1 MSTAATAT
9 SSAAPSSLVPPP
21 ASVPEASSGSGASPD
36 NGASTAS
43 STAAAAT
50 AAGPSSGGVTSTAT
64 TNASN
69 PSPSVLSFPL
79 FSATAATSTSSSS
92 RLQPHSPASSSFI
105 SSHAAHSISVPSPA
119 TAISTATAVS
129 TMTNANAPN
138 NINPALNNHSI
149 PNANPAIA
157 NQAPAPAIHTA
168 APSITA
174 TLPSSSNPRHV
185 AEARAALVATVSNL
199 LDTELQGRASL
210 LHGNAAALERQRRD
224 VSRAAE
230 GLRRENDRLAR
241 LARDAGKAVKE
252 LGNVQNWAEVLE
264 RDFLVLEETVR
275 LVKRGDGEED
285 EEDGGSSDGS
295 GGSCSCSECWSGSE
309 TGSVVGGAGDAAG
322 PDSRVKVEL
331 SDAVVESLAEA
342 MATEGF
348 FKAAAVDKGNANAN
362 SNGRG
367 SATGDREA
375 AEFRDESATAE
386 VAPAKA
392 DSIRAQ

>member
-1 MSTAATAT
+1 MPTVATAT
-9 SSAAPSSLVPPP
+9 SSAAPSPLVPPP
-21 ASVPEASSGSGASPD
+21 ASVPETSGGSGASPD
-36 NGASTAS
+36 KGASTPS
-43 STAAAAT
+43 SAAVAAT

-64 TNASN
+64 TNTSTPGPA
-69 PSPSVLSFPL
+69 VLPFPL

-92 RLQPHSPASSSFI
+92 RLPPHSPASSSYP
-105 SSHAAHSISVPSPA
+105 SSHTAQSISVPSPA

-129 TMTNANAPN
+129 MMTNANPPN

-149 PNANPAIA
+149 PNANPATV

-168 APSITA
+168 TPSIAA
-174 TLPSSSNPRHV
+174 TLPSSSDPRHV

-275 LVKRGDGEED
+275 LVKRGDGGED
-285 EEDGGSSDGS
+285 EEDGDDGSDGS
-295 GGSCSCSECWSGSE
+295 GGSCSCSDCWAGSE
-309 TGSVVGGAGDAAG
+309 TGSVVGGADDAAG

-331 SDAVVESLAEA
+331 SDSVVESLAEA

-348 FKAAAVDKGNANAN
+348 FKAAAVDKGNANV
-362 SNGRG
+362 RG
-367 SATGDREA
+367 SATGDREGV
-375 AEFRDESATAE
+375 EFRDESATAE
-386 VAPAKA
+386 VAPTKA
-392 DSIRAQ
+392 DSVGA

>member
-1 MSTAATAT
+1 MHTAATAS
-9 SSAAPSSLVPPP
+9 SSAASSPLVPPP
-21 ASVPEASSGSGASPD
+21 ASVPETSGGGGAAPD
-36 NGASTAS
+36 NGASTPS
-43 STAAAAT
+43 STAVPAT
-50 AAGPSSGGVTSTAT
+50 VAGPSSGGVTSTAT
-64 TNASN
+64 TNTS
-69 PSPSVLSFPL
+69 SPAPAVLSFPL

-92 RLQPHSPASSSFI
+92 RLRPHSPASSSLP
-105 SSHAAHSISVPSPA
+105 SSHAAQSIGVPSTA

-129 TMTNANAPN
+129 TMTNADPANNVNPAPN
-138 NINPALNNHSI
+138 NHGT
-149 PNANPAIA
+149 PNANQPPGPAA
-157 NQAPAPAIHTA
+157 A
-168 APSITA
+168 APSIAA

-275 LVKRGDGEED
+275 LVKKGDDG
-285 EEDGGSSDGS
+285 EDGGSSDGS
-295 GGSCSCSECWSGSE
+295 GSSCSCSECWSGSE
-309 TGSVVGGAGDAAG
+309 AGSDGGGAGDAAG
-322 PDSRVKVEL
+322 PDSRVRVEL

-348 FKAAAVDKGNANAN
+348 FKAAPVDKGDG
-362 SNGRG
+362 NGRG

-375 AEFRDESATAE
+375 MEFRDESATAK
-386 VAPAKA
+386 VAPTKA
-392 DSIRAQ
+392 DSVGA

>member
-9 SSAAPSSLVPPP
+9 SSAAPPPT
-21 ASVPEASSGSGASPD
+21 SVPETSGGSGASPD
-36 NGASTAS
+36 NGAYMPS
-43 STAAAAT
+43 SAAVAAT
-50 AAGPSSGGVTSTAT
+50 AAGPSSGSVTSTAT
-64 TNASN
+64 TNTSA
-69 PSPSVLSFPL
+69 PSPAVLPFPL
-79 FSATAATSTSSSS
+79 FSATASTSTSSSS
-92 RLQPHSPASSSFI
+92 RLQPHSPASSSFP
-105 SSHAAHSISVPSPA
+105 SSHAAQSISVPSPA

-129 TMTNANAPN
+129 TMTNANPPN
-138 NINPALNNHSI
+138 NINPALSNHSI
-149 PNANPAIA
+149 PHANPATA
-157 NQAPAPAIHTA
+157 NQPPAPAIHTA

-174 TLPSSSNPRHV
+174 TLPSSSDPRHV

-275 LVKRGDGEED
+275 LVRKGGGGED
-285 EEDGGSSDGS
+285 EEDDGSSDGS
-295 GGSCSCSECWSGSE
+295 SGSCSCSECWSGSE
-309 TGSVVGGAGDAAG
+309 TGSVVGGADDAAAPG
-322 PDSRVKVEL
+322 SRVEVEL

-348 FKAAAVDKGNANAN
+348 FKAAAVDKGDANANAN
-362 SNGRG
+362 GRG
-367 SATGDREA
+367 SVTGDREA
-375 AEFRDESATAE
+375 VEFRDGSATAE
-386 VAPAKA
+386 VAPTKA
-392 DSIRAQ
+392 DSVRA